1 MARQTPR
8 GRLLRH
14 SAAGIQFTLTFLL
27 GLGGG
32 YLLDRHLGTTPGFTA
47 NGGVIGF
54 LLAVY
59 RLFRQGREIL
69 DEEDKPPHAGPEH
82 SGADEDEGSSQPGG
96 QA

>member
-1 MARQTPR
+1 MSCAADANGPR
-8 GRLLRH
+8 
-14 SAAGIQFTLTFLL
+14 AAGVSWP
-27 GLGGG
+27 
-32 YLLDRHLGTTPGFTA
+32 DRRPEAASCGTAPPGFTA

-69 DEEDKPPHAGPEH
+69 HEEDKPPHAGPERR
-82 SGADEDEGSSQPGG
+82 GADEDEGSSQPGG